1 MARRDDRSRRGGGA
15 AVASVT
21 GAADV
26 SPRAA
31 GASPTGMAALG
42 PGARKR
48 NGPHG
53 ARPRRPLAAGEPLT
67 SAGAGDRTPPSRS
80 RASLDLPGAG
90 LKSCPALVPTA
101 DQPSPVR
108 GTPSPKLQRQAQ
120 LQLSLS
126 ATQHN

>member
-1 MARRDDRSRRGGGA
+1 MARRDDQGRRGGGA

-31 GASPTGMAALG
+31 GTRPTGMAALG

-80 RASLDLPGAG
+80 HGEG
-90 LKSCPALVPTA
+90 N
-101 DQPSPVR
+101 
-108 GTPSPKLQRQAQ
+108 GTPLQYSCLENSMDGGAW
-120 LQLSLS
+120 
-126 ATQHN
+126 